1 MREDLRYIENLIEDV
16 EYSSCPDDK
25 DLSDFIDNRLIEN
38 RKDELM
44 DHLAHCYRCREVVN
58 EVVEYKKKQKPF
70 NNIIFITPLVA
81 LVASLVLFV
90 SIPSDIEIGMID
102 LSEVNTMFKADSS
115 KKDMIVDGDKFIK
128 EISKNITIKNLDI
141 FNQAQKEREFDI
153 AIELYQ
159 ELINS
164 ISEDIDEKTRLK
176 KTIFIQYKMLEL
188 VTKKNNKL
196 AIESY
201 KSIIIENIRDYY
213 LLE

>member
-44 DHLAHCYRCREVVN
+44 EHLAHCYRCREVVN

-115 KKDMIVDGDKFIK
+115 KKDMIVDGDKFIE
-128 EISKNITIKNLDI
+128 EINKNTTISNLEI
-141 FNQAQKEREFDI
+141 LNQAKNESDFEE

-164 ISEDIDEKTRLK
+164 IPEDIDEEIRLK
-176 KTIFIQYKMLEL
+176 RTIFIQYKMLEL
-188 VTKKNNKL
+188 AIKEDNQF

>member
-188 VTKKNNKL
+188 VTNKNNKL

-201 KSIIIENIRDYY
+201 KSIIRENIRDYY